1 MRYKHFL
8 PVCAG
13 IVALLLL
20 GCRSGRTSSLGAQG
34 DTLHFKY
41 SSLLTVVKYPDYTV
55 ATIRNPWK
63 EGETLHTYVLVPKG
77 RAMGHLP
84 SGTVVQ
90 VPLSRSIVFTT
101 AHCQLLEYL
110 HAQDAVKGVCD
121 LKYILIPD
129 IQRRAKAGKVV
140 DCGNG
145 MSPMIEK
152 IIDLRPDAL
161 LISPFENSGGY
172 GKLEELDVPIIETAD
187 YMETSA
193 LGRAEWMRF
202 YGLLYGKE
210 QTADS
215 LFHVV
220 ERHYQQ
226 LKVMASRLPLGLS
239 VLTERKTGSVW
250 YCPGGRSTM
259 GQMIADAHARYAFSN
274 DTHSGSLAL
283 PFESVLD
290 KAGNTDVWIFKYNG
304 DRPMSK
310 ADLLAEYPGYN
321 GLKAFREG
329 RIYECN
335 SSRVPY
341 FEEVAFRP
349 DWLLQELIA
358 LLHPSVRFP
367 LRYYKERPASSS
379 VQ

>member
-1 MRYKHFL
+1 MYFQRFL
-8 PVCAG
+8 PVCA
-13 IVALLLL
+13 IITLLLC
-20 GCRSGRTSSLGAQG
+20 GCRSGKTGHLGQQG
-34 DTLHFKY
+34 DTLRFKY
-41 SSLLTVVKYPDYTV
+41 ASLLTVVKYHDYTV

-63 EGETLHTYVLVPKG
+63 MGETLHSYVLVSKEKKID
-77 RAMGHLP
+77 HLP
-84 SGTVVQ
+84 AGTVVR
-90 VPLSRSIVFTT
+90 VPLARSIVFST

-110 HAQDAVKGVCD
+110 QAQDAIKGVCD
-121 LKYILIPD
+121 LKYILIQD
-129 IQRRAKAGKVV
+129 IQQRAKSGKIV

-161 LISPFENSGGY
+161 LVSPFENSGGY
-172 GKLEELDVPIIETAD
+172 GKLEVLDVPIIEAAD
-187 YMETSA
+187 YMENSP

-210 QTADS
+210 HQADS
-215 LFHVV
+215 LFHAV
-220 ERHYQQ
+220 EQHYHQ
-226 LKVMASRLPLGLS
+226 LKVMASRLSLGRS

-250 YCPGGRSTM
+250 YCPGGKSTI
-259 GQMIADAHARYAFSN
+259 GQMIADAHAQYAFSN

-283 PFESVLD
+283 SFESVLD

-310 ADLLAEYPGYN
+310 ADLLAEFPGYD

-329 RIYECN
+329 NIYECN
-335 SSRVPY
+335 CSRVPY
-341 FEEVAFRP
+341 FEEVPFRP

-358 LLHPSVRFP
+358 LLHPSVRLP
-367 LRYYKERPASSS
+367 LRYYKERPAPSSIH
-379 VQ
+379 